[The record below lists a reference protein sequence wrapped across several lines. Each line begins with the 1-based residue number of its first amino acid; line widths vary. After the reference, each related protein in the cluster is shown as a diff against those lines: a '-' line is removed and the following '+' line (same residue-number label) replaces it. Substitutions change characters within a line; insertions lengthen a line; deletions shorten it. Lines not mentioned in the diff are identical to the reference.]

1 MAGRK
6 DAEHLLE
13 KAGEQNPGPW
23 IAHSRNVAVLAEKIA
38 AEAGMDVSRAYVFG
52 LLHDIGRQYGP
63 MQARHALEGYRF
75 LMEQGHPEEARIC
88 MTHTFQYQNPEAVYD
103 SWDCS
108 EEELDWVRRYLS
120 QITYDDYDRLIQ
132 LCDAL
137 SLADGYCIAEKKMVS
152 SILKFGWK
160 DTTEAKWKAILC
172 LKDYFDNI
180 INGDVYVLF

>member
-23 IAHSRNVAVLAEKIA
+23 IAHSRNVAVLAERIA
-38 AEAGMDVSRAYVFG
+38 AEAGMDVSRAYVLDCFTILAG
-52 LLHDIGRQYGP
+52 NTAHAG
-63 MQARHALEGYRF
+63 QACLEGYRF

-108 EEELDWVRRYLS
+108 EEELDG
-120 QITYDDYDRLIQ
+120 
-132 LCDAL
+132 CD
-137 SLADGYCIAEKKMVS
+137 GI
-152 SILKFGWK
+152 
-160 DTTEAKWKAILC
+160 C
-172 LKDYFDNI
+172 LR
-180 INGDVYVLF
+180 